1 MLEPEYRTGFR
12 VLNREIGLWST
23 LRAVIPAAVKSLRI
37 HYKIDKNLDEAERQK
52 RELKNHFKLLAFM
65 YKELE
70 RQLGTEKTNEVM
82 HAVLMRGGQAFFRG
96 FTPLGAD
103 GDLMDFVTVY
113 KDFEANNVVF
123 DVIEESH
130 QKFEIVIR
138 RCLIYETFMELG
150 IGDLTQWMCDIAS
163 DYFNGYHPRIQ
174 YTKDRMIA
182 RGDDTCHEVFVWQ
195 DRL

>member
-1 MLEPEYRTGFR
+1 
-12 VLNREIGLWST
+12 
-23 LRAVIPAAVKSLRI
+23 
-37 HYKIDKNLDEAERQK
+37 
-52 RELKNHFKLLAFM
+52 M

-82 HAVLMRGGQAFFRG
+82 HTVLMRGGKAFFRG
-96 FTPLGAD
+96 FTPLGPD
-103 GDLMDFVTVY
+103 GDLMDFVAVY
-113 KDFEANNVVF
+113 KDFEAKNVVF

-130 QKFEIVIR
+130 QKFEIAIR

-163 DYFNGYHPRIQ
+163 DYFSGYHPRIQ
-174 YTKDRMIA
+174 YAKDRMIA

>member
-1 MLEPEYRTGFR
+1 
-12 VLNREIGLWST
+12 
-23 LRAVIPAAVKSLRI
+23 
-37 HYKIDKNLDEAERQK
+37 
-52 RELKNHFKLLAFM
+52 M
-65 YKELE
+65 YKELK

-82 HAVLMRGGQAFFRG
+82 HTVLMRGGQAFFRG